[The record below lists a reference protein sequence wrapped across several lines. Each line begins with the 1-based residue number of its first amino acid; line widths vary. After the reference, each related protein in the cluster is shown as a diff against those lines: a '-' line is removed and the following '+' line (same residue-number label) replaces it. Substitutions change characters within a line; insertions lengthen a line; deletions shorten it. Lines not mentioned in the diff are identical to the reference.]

1 MHISECLFSLCKPRL
16 KVCATLIVVH
26 MVLIEKLKIFH
37 NILKFHHNKMNKQ
50 ISLFLFY
57 LLMNKNKRPMGH
69 NANML
74 TFLLTWPCTV
84 QVCMTLR
91 ILKCPAIHIS
101 IKLYAQQNPQRKES
115 FKNNYEFTNS
125 NCQFFCQFFFFSFY
139 MCNSNLML
147 LELDVFTG
155 SLHNKIKT

>member
-26 MVLIEKLKIFH
+26 MVLIEKIKIFH

-57 LLMNKNKRPMGH
+57 LLMSKNKKPMGH
-69 NANML
+69 IANML
-74 TFLLTWPCTV
+74 TFVLIWPCTV

-91 ILKCPAIHIS
+91 IFKCPPIHIS
-101 IKLYAQQNPQRKES
+101 IKLYAQQNPHRKES
-115 FKNNYEFTNS
+115 FKNNYELTTVIANFSVSSFFNFIYVTQS
-125 NCQFFCQFFFFSFY
+125 N
-139 MCNSNLML
+139 
-147 LELDVFTG
+147 G
-155 SLHNKIKT
+155 A

>member
-1 MHISECLFSLCKPRL
+1 MHISECLFSLCKPPL
-16 KVCATLIVVH
+16 EVCATLIVVH
-26 MVLIEKLKIFH
+26 MVLIEKIKVFH

-57 LLMNKNKRPMGH
+57 LLMSKNKKPMGH
-69 NANML
+69 IANMS

-91 ILKCPAIHIS
+91 ILNCPAIHIS

-115 FKNNYEFTNS
+115 FKNNYELTTVTAK
-125 NCQFFCQFFFFSFY
+125 FSVSSFLNFIY
-139 MCNSNLML
+139 
-147 LELDVFTG
+147 VTA
-155 SLHNKIKT
+155 I